1 MSTHFIVARYV
12 AAQYPALKVMR
23 SMTTETQTLKL
34 EQIRIDGGTQPRV
47 AIDEQVVADYSELYG
62 SGFNLPPVT
71 VFYDGVN
78 YWLADGFHR
87 YWANKKIDCEYVFAD
102 IRQGTQ
108 RDAIL
113 YSVGANATH
122 GLRRTNADKL
132 KAVLTM
138 LEDEEWS
145 QYSDREIAKQCQ
157 VSQPTVTRH
166 RTSLIHCISE
176 ESTPQSRNYKTKHG
190 TVARMK
196 TGNIN
201 RKPRARSSNAL
212 HPIRQSRPALAQTNL
227 NLPHDP
233 TYGARAIVSAM
244 GADYA
249 HQLLAS
255 LNQYLQ
261 EQKEGSA

>member
-1 MSTHFIVARYV
+1 
-12 AAQYPALKVMR
+12 
-23 SMTTETQTLKL
+23 MTTEIQTQTLQL
-34 EQIRIDGGTQPRV
+34 NQIRIDGGTQPRV
-47 AIDEQVVADYSELYG
+47 AIDEQVVADYAELYG

-113 YSVGANATH
+113 YSVGANASH
-122 GLRRTNADKL
+122 GLRRTNADKR
-132 KAVLTM
+132 KALLIM

-145 QYSDREIAKQCQ
+145 QWSTREIARQCG
-157 VSQPTVTRH
+157 VSEKMARSF
-166 RTSLIHCISE
+166 RDSLSASKTQIEPKS
-176 ESTPQSRNYKTKHG
+176 QAVKYKRG
-190 TVARMK
+190 GK
-196 TGNIN
+196 THQQKSN
-201 RKPRARSSNAL
+201 RKPTAHRSNAL

-261 EQKEGSA
+261 EQKEGAA